1 MSDDLR
7 KVSAGIGK
15 VSDGHRKVS
24 VSLREVVRFSREGVS
39 WPSTDLRYREE
50 GSISPSTLINR
61 PGVARADL
69 QTPLSMID

>member
-7 KVSAGIGK
+7 K

-61 PGVARADL
+61 PGVAGSVL